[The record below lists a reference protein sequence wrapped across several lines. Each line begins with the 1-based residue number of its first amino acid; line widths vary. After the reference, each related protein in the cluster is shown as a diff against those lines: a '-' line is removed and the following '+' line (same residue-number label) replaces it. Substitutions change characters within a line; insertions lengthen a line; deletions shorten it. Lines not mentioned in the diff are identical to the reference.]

1 MTADDGQRWPRYA
14 AATSLERELGDPRD
28 ARNPLGFAAAA
39 GRDAGESRPA
49 ALAAQ
54 AGPRLRT
61 AFVPAAL
68 GGTLEALDA
77 TLMLVRTAARRDA
90 AIMPATMFGI
100 TAATCVLIA
109 GSRRQREHVVGLLR
123 EGGSLGFALS
133 EADHGSDLLANDT
146 RAEEVP
152 GGYALTGEKWLVGLG
167 GRCDGLLVVART
179 GGRGPAAFSALL
191 LDGEQAAA
199 ARRDTRRPT
208 GMRGA
213 DLAGFRFDGL
223 TVPREALVGGVGRG
237 LETAM
242 KAMQVVRTMST
253 AANLGCADTG
263 LRLALDFAAAHVA
276 AGRAALAHPGVRR
289 ELATAAALLLAADA
303 VALTTARGLHT
314 LPAAQSLWSSV
325 AKKVLTDTCEEALA
339 RCADVLGS
347 RGVLRDGPYAAFDTL
362 RRDNAVVRHI
372 DTSPTANLRL
382 VAAHFARLAAAPPA
396 PPATGA
402 DPGTADALPGALAR
416 TCTLSE
422 SLPEPDLD
430 RLALSDRGADP
441 VLGAVPVVAARV
453 REVLEK
459 ADERRAAR
467 AVTRLERAAS
477 WLGHALR
484 ARRGADPLRDQDL
497 AARLCWVH
505 AAASCLLLWWHNRD
519 HRLYGAPG
527 GDPGWLTA
535 ALTVLTA
542 RAAGRSSPLPEEDA
556 EAVLATVLPLHEADR
571 LFSAAALP
579 LAHGGPVSAS
589 APGASA

>member
-1 MTADDGQRWPRYA
+1 MTAGADRWPRYA
-14 AATSLERELGDPRD
+14 AATALEQELGDPRD
-28 ARNPLGFAAAA
+28 ARNPFGFAAAA
-39 GRDAGESRPA
+39 GRDATDARPH

-109 GSRRQREHVVGLLR
+109 GSPRQREHVVRLLD

-133 EADHGSDLLANDT
+133 EADHGSDLLANET
-146 RAEEVP
+146 RAEPVP

-199 ARRDTRRPT
+199 ARRGTRRPT

-223 TVPREALVGGVGRG
+223 TVPRSALVGETGRG

-253 AANLGCADTG
+253 AAGLACADTG
-263 LRLALDFAAAHVA
+263 LRLALDFAAAHRA
-276 AGRAALAHPGVRR
+276 AGREVLAHPGTRR
-289 ELATAAALLLAADA
+289 ELATAAALLLAGDA
-303 VALTTARGLHT
+303 VALTAARGLHV

-325 AKKVLTDTCEEALA
+325 AKKVLTDACEEALA

-382 VAAHFARLAAAPPA
+382 VAAHFARLAAARPA
-396 PPATGA
+396 
-402 DPGTADALPGALAR
+402 ADADPGALAR
-416 TCTLSE
+416 TCTLDAP
-422 SLPEPDLD
+422 LPEPRLD
-430 RLALSDRGADP
+430 RLELSDRGPDP
-441 VLGAVPVVAARV
+441 VLDAVPAVAAGA

-459 ADERRAAR
+459 AGELRAAR
-467 AVTRLERAAS
+467 AVTRLERAVS
-477 WLGHALR
+477 WSGHALR
-484 ARRGADPLRDQDL
+484 TRRGADPLRDQDL

-519 HRLYGAPG
+519 RRLCGAPG
-527 GDPGWLTA
+527 GDPAWLTA
-535 ALTVLTA
+535 VLTVLTA
-542 RAAGRSSPLPEEDA
+542 RAAGRPAPLPGEDA
-556 EAVLATVLPLHEADR
+556 EALLATVLPLHEADR
-571 LFSAAALP
+571 LFSLAALP
-579 LAHGGPVSAS
+579 LAHGRP
-589 APGASA
+589 APAEGASA

>member
-1 MTADDGQRWPRYA
+1 MTADTERWPRYA
-14 AATSLERELGDPRD
+14 AATALERELGDPRD

-39 GRDAGESRPA
+39 GRDADESRPH

-68 GGTLEALDA
+68 GGTMEALDA

-109 GSRRQREHVVGLLR
+109 GSPGQREHVVRLLR
-123 EGGSLGFALS
+123 QGGSLGFALS

-146 RAEEVP
+146 RAEEVA

-167 GRCDGLLVVART
+167 GGCDGLLVVART

-199 ARRDTRRPT
+199 ARRGTRRPT

-223 TVPREALVGGVGRG
+223 TVPRDALVGGVGRG

-253 AANLGCADTG
+253 AASLACADTG
-263 LRLALDFAAAHVA
+263 LRLAVDFAAAHRA
-276 AGRAALAHPGVRR
+276 AGREVLAHPGTRR
-289 ELATAAALLLAADA
+289 ELATAAALLLAGDA

-325 AKKVLTDTCEEALA
+325 AKKVLTDTSEEALA

-382 VAAHFARLAAAPPA
+382 VAAHFARLAAAPS
-396 PPATGA
+396 ATDA
-402 DPGTADALPGALAR
+402 DPGGADALPEALAR
-416 TCTLSE
+416 TCTLDSP
-422 SLPEPDLD
+422 LPEPRLD
-430 RLALSDRGADP
+430 RLELSDRGADP
-441 VLGAVPVVAARV
+441 VLSAVPAVAADA

-459 ADERRAAR
+459 AGERRAAR
-467 AVTRLERAAS
+467 AVTRLERAVS
-477 WLGHALR
+477 WLAHALR

-519 HRLYGAPG
+519 RRLCGAPA

-542 RAAGRSSPLPEEDA
+542 RAAGRPGPLPEEDA
-556 EAVLATVLPLHEADR
+556 EAVLAAVLPLHEADR
-571 LFSAAALP
+571 LFSLAALP
-579 LAHGGPVSAS
+579 LAHGGP
-589 APGASA
+589 APARGASA

>member
-1 MTADDGQRWPRYA
+1 
-14 AATSLERELGDPRD
+14 
-28 ARNPLGFAAAA
+28 A
-39 GRDAGESRPA
+39 G
-49 ALAAQ
+49 LAAQ

-109 GSRRQREHVVGLLR
+109 GSRRQCEHVVDLLR

-199 ARRDTRRPT
+199 TRRDTRRPT

-263 LRLALDFAAAHVA
+263 LRLTLDFAAAHVV
-276 AGRAALAHPGVRR
+276 AGRTALAHPGVRR
-289 ELATAAALLLAADA
+289 DLATAAALLLAADA

-362 RRDNAVVRHI
+362 RRDNLVVRHI

-382 VAAHFARLAAAPPA
+382 VAAHFARLTAA

-402 DPGTADALPGALAR
+402 GPDTADGFPGTLAR

-441 VLGAVPVVAARV
+441 VLSAVPALAARA

-459 ADERRAAR
+459 TDERRAAQ

-519 HRLYGAPG
+519 HRLYDAPA

-542 RAAGRSSPLPEEDA
+542 RAAGRPSPLPEEDA

-579 LAHGGPVSAS
+579 LAHGGPAP

>member
-1 MTADDGQRWPRYA
+1 MTADTERWPRYA
-14 AATSLERELGDPRD
+14 AATALERELGDPRE
-28 ARNPLGFAAAA
+28 ARNPSGFAAAA
-39 GRDAGESRPA
+39 GRDATEARPQV
-49 ALAAQ
+49 LAAQ

-77 TLMLVRTAARRDA
+77 TLMLVRAAARRDA
-90 AIMPATMFGI
+90 AVMPATMFGI

-152 GGYALTGEKWLVGLG
+152 GGWALTGEKWLVGLG

-199 ARRDTRRPT
+199 ARRGTRRPT

-263 LRLALDFAAAHVA
+263 LRLALDFATAHVA

-396 PPATGA
+396 TGA
-402 DPGTADALPGALAR
+402 DPGGADALPGALAR
-416 TCTLSE
+416 TCALSE
-422 SLPEPDLD
+422 SLPEPRLD
-430 RLALSDRGADP
+430 RLELSDRGPDP
-441 VLGAVPVVAARV
+441 VLDAVPAVAAGA

-459 ADERRAAR
+459 AGEPRAAR

-505 AAASCLLLWWHNRD
+505 AATSCLLLWWHNRD
-519 HRLYGAPG
+519 HRLHDAPE

-542 RAAGRSSPLPEEDA
+542 RAVGRSSALPEEDA

-579 LAHGGPVSAS
+579 LAHGGPAS
-589 APGASA
+589 APAPGAPA